1 MKIETVYSTMH
12 FYILIPSALILTEIL
27 LDANKFSPRHRY
39 SPSAIVVM
47 PGKLV
52 SNITV
57 LFTILCVSTN
67 EIDGITLINV
77 VLGTDTAS
85 KAQDI

>member
-1 MKIETVYSTMH
+1 M
-12 FYILIPSALILTEIL
+12 F
-27 LDANKFSPRHRY
+27 DAKTFSPWHRY
-39 SPSAIVVM
+39 SPSASVVM

-85 KAQDI
+85 KKQDI

>member
-1 MKIETVYSTMH
+1 
-12 FYILIPSALILTEIL
+12 
-27 LDANKFSPRHRY
+27 
-39 SPSAIVVM
+39 M

-85 KAQDI
+85 KKQDI